1 MLFFC
6 LVLVSIHSLQLF
18 NAKSQPRFWRNT
30 YLYVN
35 YTEIIDFVILLII
48 LIIKFIIV
56 ILIGKKFNFLK
67 SNLLIYYH
75 FYIIY
80 HIIFL
85 YYQQYFLHISSL
97 FTFPHLSGSASW
109 QLGRYQPVSSIRAIV
124 ILHYQSFQERSNIIV
139 SVSVCM
145 SAGCIASRSN
155 S

>member
-56 ILIGKKFNFLK
+56 ILIGKKIKFNWYIIIFISFIILFFCITSSIFYIFLRC
-67 SNLLIYYH
+67 SPFPTWAAQLVGSWEGTNQYLPSGPSL
-75 FYIIY
+75 FYIIG
-80 HIIFL
+80 HFRREATSFDHCVRVRL
-85 YYQQYFLHISSL
+85 YVCWLHSIS
-97 FTFPHLSGSASW
+97 G
-109 QLGRYQPVSSIRAIV
+109 
-124 ILHYQSFQERSNIIV
+124 
-139 SVSVCM
+139 
-145 SAGCIASRSN
+145 
-155 S
+155 

>member
-56 ILIGKKFNFLK
+56 ILIGKKIKFNWYIIIFISFIILFFCITSSIFYTFLRC
-67 SNLLIYYH
+67 SPFPTWAAQLVGSWEGTNQYLPSGPSL
-75 FYIIY
+75 FYIIS
-80 HIIFL
+80 HFR
-85 YYQQYFLHISSL
+85 SEATSL
-97 FTFPHLSGSASW
+97 CPC
-109 QLGRYQPVSSIRAIV
+109 P
-124 ILHYQSFQERSNIIV
+124 
-139 SVSVCM
+139 SVCLLV
-145 SAGCIASRSN
+145 A
-155 S
+155 